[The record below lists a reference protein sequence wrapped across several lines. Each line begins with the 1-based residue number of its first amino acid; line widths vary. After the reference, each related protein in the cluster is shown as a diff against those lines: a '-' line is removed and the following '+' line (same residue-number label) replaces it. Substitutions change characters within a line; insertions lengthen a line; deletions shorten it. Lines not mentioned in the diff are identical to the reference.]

1 MANSLESAINNL
13 ELRPALP
20 DTKLPDTSTPST
32 ETKVPNPSVGNET
45 PKPETTPTTP
55 AKVAGLKITYKKSG
69 KVILNWKKIKN
80 ASGYEIYRY
89 QNKKWVKVKKLGK
102 KTSFVIKKRSK
113 KTVYYRVRAFRKEGK
128 NISYGKYSKKIKC
141 KAEK

>member
-1 MANSLESAINNL
+1 MANTLESAINNL
-13 ELRPALP
+13 ELRPV
-20 DTKLPDTSTPST
+20 LPDTSTPS
-32 ETKVPNPSVGNET
+32 
-45 PKPETTPTTP
+45 P
-55 AKVAGLKITYKKSG
+55 AKVTGLKITYKKSG

-141 KAEK
+141 KAKK